1 MNQIGK
7 LEARMAAWHSKLPHL
22 PETWRLW
29 LANNSWWIVLA
40 YVVMIGLALLA
51 LLQIVLIGGMVLPF
65 MFGAF
70 GAALGGLL
78 FIMMLVWLAFN
89 ALDIV
94 LLMLAIRPLRAKQKQ
109 GWTLLFIVLL
119 ITVAATIIRALWNG
133 HVVELVSGLLNMI
146 VSGYLLFECR
156 EYFEAEAV
164 TRPAK
169 KRTTRS
175 PKLKTPTDTK
185 A

>member
-7 LEARMAAWHSKLPHL
+7 LEARMASWYGKLPHL

-78 FIMMLVWLAFN
+78 FIMMVLWLAFN

-94 LLMLAIRPLRAKQKQ
+94 LLVFAIRPLRAKQKK

-119 ITVAATIIRALWNG
+119 ITVAATIVRALWNG
-133 HVVELVSGLLNMI
+133 RVVELVSGLLNMI

-156 EYFEAEAV
+156 EYFNVGAV
-164 TRPAK
+164 VLSAK
-169 KRTTRS
+169 KRTVHS
-175 PKLKTPTDTK
+175 HKLKTRTDIK